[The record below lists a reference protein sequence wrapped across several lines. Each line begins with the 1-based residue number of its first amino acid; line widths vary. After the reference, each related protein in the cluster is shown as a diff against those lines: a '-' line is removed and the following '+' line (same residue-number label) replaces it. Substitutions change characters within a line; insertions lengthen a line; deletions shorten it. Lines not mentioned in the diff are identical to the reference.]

1 MYIVVIV
8 DDSSIKLIGLFEYF
22 LLLYDKSFNIKN
34 ICELYV

>member
-34 ICELYV
+34 ICELNV

>member
-22 LLLYDKSFNIKN
+22 LLLYDKSFSIKN